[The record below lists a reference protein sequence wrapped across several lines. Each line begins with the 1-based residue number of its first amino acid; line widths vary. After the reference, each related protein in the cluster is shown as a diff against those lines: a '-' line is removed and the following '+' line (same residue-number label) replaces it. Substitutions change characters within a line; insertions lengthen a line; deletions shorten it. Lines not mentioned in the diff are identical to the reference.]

1 MFGGLRMIDIQ
12 VLGTGSNGNCYVVKM
27 GRATLM
33 LECGL
38 SFKTI
43 QKKLNH
49 KLTREV
55 DACLITHEHL

>member
-1 MFGGLRMIDIQ
+1 MQIE
-12 VLGTGSNGNCYVVKM
+12 VLGTGSSGNCYVVKI
-27 GRATLM
+27 GSATLM

-38 SFKTI
+38 SYKAI
-43 QKKLNH
+43 QRKLNY